1 MVMKFIYSLLF
12 LLLFIPVKNFAQEKP
27 VAKDSTQVIAKAD
40 SVAQKKDTTV
50 KKPHSHR
57 KATIR
62 SAILAGWGQIYNKK
76 YWKLPLVYGALGT
89 TVGVFAYNVK
99 WYNRTRYAYKIAYQ
113 IQVTGNQDGKDKVY
127 NQLVPLLDRP
137 ESLRQYRNEFRQNV
151 DYSVLFFLLAW
162 GLNVVDATVD
172 GHLKDFNVDENLS
185 FRINPGYSPMANTTG
200 LSLVFNIGE
209 KKQQAVKGTY
219 KDIFALGK

>member
-1 MVMKFIYSLLF
+1 MAMKFIFTLLF
-12 LLLFIPVKNFAQEKP
+12 FILFIPVKNFAQEKP
-27 VAKDSTQVIAKAD
+27 VVKDSVVSKVDAAVIKKD
-40 SVAQKKDTTV
+40 SVV
-50 KKPHSHR
+50 KKPHSPR

-62 SAILAGWGQIYNKK
+62 SAILPGWGQIYNKK

-99 WYNRTRYAYKIAYQ
+99 WYNRTRYAYKISYQ
-113 IQVTGNQDGKDKVY
+113 MSQGLGNAGKDKVY
-127 NQLVPLLDRP
+127 SELVGLLPYP

-172 GHLKDFNVDENLS
+172 GHLKDFNVDEDLS

-200 LSLVFNIGE
+200 LSLVLNIG
-209 KKQQAVKGTY
+209 KQKSQTVKGVY
-219 KDIFALGK
+219 KDIFAVER